1 MQKKEVRGRGKD
13 RNKWEWIKI
22 KNETRVLKKLERV
35 SEILRVKKG
44 RGNCVKKPTG
54 QIERS
59 TEIKKRL
66 IERER
71 EHCLLVE

>member
-22 KNETRVLKKLERV
+22 KNGSRDLKKLERV

-44 RGNCVKKPTG
+44 RGNCVKKQTG
-54 QIERS
+54 QIE
-59 TEIKKRL
+59 
-66 IERER
+66 
-71 EHCLLVE
+71 